1 MFQQRFTAEMT
12 KMITSEKML
21 AKERNRKLTEGTGSH
36 HNRSSRGFTLLEV
49 MLVLA
54 VLAVVLGIVGGI
66 LKAYF
71 GMLFSF
77 LVERENIAE
86 ARAAMEAIVDVLDEA
101 RRERKWTLEVDPTG
115 TKILGREGEG
125 EPHQVLSIDEDH
137 SAECRLYR
145 GSDRSLYRYDE
156 NEGDWLEVAKY
167 VDSLEVS
174 TVLGTDIKPYID
186 GGSEVLELP
195 DDAVFLRVTVETDKE
210 GSGEAACRVTTY
222 VYSGWISD

>member
-1 MFQQRFTAEMT
+1 M
-12 KMITSEKML
+12 KMITNGKTDAET
-21 AKERNRKLTEGTGSH
+21 ENRKVTEGSGVDCS
-36 HNRSSRGFTLLEV
+36 RSSCGFTLLEV

-54 VLAVVLGIVGGI
+54 VLAVVLGVVAGI

-71 GMLFSF
+71 GMLSSF

-101 RRERKWTLEVDPTG
+101 RRDRKWTLQVDPTR
-115 TKILGREGEG
+115 TKILGIEGE

-137 SAECRLYR
+137 SAECQIFR

-167 VDSLEVS
+167 VDSLEIS
-174 TVLGTDIKPYID
+174 TVLGTDIKPYIN

-195 DDAVFLRVTVETDKE
+195 DDAVFLRVSVETDKE
-210 GSGEAACRVTTY
+210 GIGEATCRVTTY
-222 VYSGWISD
+222 VYSGWIGD